1 MSVAR
6 PSPRRHSGEVG
17 RLYLLLT
24 VGLLGWIVV
33 LALRLPSHHVAPHYG
48 LAWIGFDV
56 GLAGVMLA
64 TGVLAMRRSPRLV
77 LTAAATAAML
87 VTDAWFDVT
96 TSVGSGLVVSLV
108 RAAAVEL
115 PLAGLS
121 LRVATHA
128 LTCPAG

>member
-1 MSVAR
+1 MSTAR
-6 PSPRRHSGEVG
+6 LFPRRRSGEVG

-33 LALRLPSHHVAPHYG
+33 LALRLPSRHVAPHYG
-48 LAWIGFDV
+48 LAWVGFDV

-64 TGVLAMRRSPRLV
+64 TGFLAMRRSPRLV

-87 VTDAWFDVT
+87 VTDAWFDVM
-96 TSVGSGLVVSLV
+96 TSVGSGQVVALVL
-108 RAAAVEL
+108 AAAVEL

-121 LRVATHA
+121 LRVAVHA
-128 LTCPAG
+128 QARPAS

>member
-1 MSVAR
+1 MSTR
-6 PSPRRHSGEVG
+6 RLSPRRRSGEVG

-24 VGLLGWIVV
+24 ACLLGWIVV
-33 LALRLPSHHVAPHYG
+33 LALRLLTRHVAPHYG
-48 LAWIGFDV
+48 LAWVGFDV

-87 VTDAWFDVT
+87 ITDAWFDVT
-96 TSVGSGLVVSLV
+96 TSVGSGLVVALV
-108 RAAAVEL
+108 LAAAVEL

-121 LRVATHA
+121 LRVAAHA
-128 LTCPAG
+128 LARPAG